1 VLDTLLNQFNNIVSA
16 GDKELNLAEAA
27 LIIAKHE
34 YPGLDVARY
43 LSRFD
48 QMAAAVSSRL
58 ASAHGAM
65 LDNLQALNDYLYEEE
80 GFSGN
85 LEDYSDPRNSF
96 LNDVLDRR
104 AGIPITLSLIH
115 LEVGRRVGLP
125 LEGVSFPG
133 HFLVKLELDG
143 AAVVL
148 DPFHRGVSLSED
160 ELRMRAE
167 WVLGEEVP
175 VGDLLPSLLE
185 GASKRDMLVRML
197 RNLKGIYRERDDPA
211 RLLQVMDM
219 ILSVNPDLPNEL
231 RARGDVYRGLA
242 YFGAALTDYRRYL
255 TLAPDADDT
264 QEIREHVITLQ
275 ALPTA
280 IH

>member
-1 VLDTLLNQFNNIVSA
+1 MLDTLLNRFSNIVSA
-16 GDKELNLAEAA
+16 SDNELNLAEAA

-34 YPGLDVARY
+34 YPRLDVARY

-58 ASAHGAM
+58 ASEHGAL
-65 LDNLQALNDYLYEEE
+65 LDNLQALNDYLYEEQ

-85 LEDYSDPRNSF
+85 LEDYADPRNSF

-175 VGDLLPSLLE
+175 VGDLMPSLLE

-197 RNLKGIYRERDDPA
+197 RNLKGIYRDRKDPA

-219 ILSVNPDLPNEL
+219 ILSVNPELLGEL
-231 RARGDVYRGLA
+231 RVRGDVYRELEH
-242 YFGAALTDYRRYL
+242 FGAALTDYRRYL
-255 TLAPDADDT
+255 TAAPDAADV

-280 IH
+280 LH

>member
-1 VLDTLLNQFNNIVSA
+1 VLDTLLNQFSSIVSA
-16 GDKELNLAEAA
+16 SENELNLAEAA

-34 YPGLDVARY
+34 YPGLDVPQY
-43 LSRFD
+43 LKRFD

-58 ASAHGAM
+58 ASEQGA
-65 LDNLQALNDYLYEEE
+65 LLHNLQTLNDYLYEEE

-85 LEDYSDPRNSF
+85 LSDYSDPRNSF

-104 AGIPITLSLIH
+104 AGIPITLSLVH

-148 DPFHRGVSLSED
+148 DPFHQGVSLSED
-160 ELRMRAE
+160 ELKMRAE

-175 VGDLLPSLLE
+175 VVDLLPSLLE
-185 GASKRDMLVRML
+185 GASKRDILVRML
-197 RNLKGIYRERDDPA
+197 RNLKGIYREREDPA
-211 RLLQVMDM
+211 RLIQVMDM
-219 ILSVNPDLPNEL
+219 ILSVKPDLPDEL
-231 RARGDVYRGLA
+231 RARGDVYREMA

-264 QEIREHVITLQ
+264 EKIREHVITLQ

-280 IH
+280 LH

>member
-1 VLDTLLNQFNNIVSA
+1 MLDTLLNQFSSIVSA
-16 GDKELNLAEAA
+16 SENELNLAEAA

-34 YPGLDVARY
+34 YPGLDVPQY
-43 LSRFD
+43 LKRFD

-58 ASAHGAM
+58 ASEQGA
-65 LDNLQALNDYLYEEE
+65 LLHNLQTLNDYLYEEE

-85 LEDYSDPRNSF
+85 LSDYSDPRNSF

-104 AGIPITLSLIH
+104 AGIPITLSLVH

-148 DPFHRGVSLSED
+148 DPFHQGVSLSED
-160 ELRMRAE
+160 ELKMRAE

-175 VGDLLPSLLE
+175 VVDLLPSLLE
-185 GASKRDMLVRML
+185 GASKRDILVRML
-197 RNLKGIYRERDDPA
+197 RNLKGIYREREDPA
-211 RLLQVMDM
+211 RLIQVMDM
-219 ILSVNPDLPNEL
+219 ILSVKPDLPDEL
-231 RARGDVYRGLA
+231 RARGDVYREMA

-264 QEIREHVITLQ
+264 EKIREHVITLQ

-280 IH
+280 LH